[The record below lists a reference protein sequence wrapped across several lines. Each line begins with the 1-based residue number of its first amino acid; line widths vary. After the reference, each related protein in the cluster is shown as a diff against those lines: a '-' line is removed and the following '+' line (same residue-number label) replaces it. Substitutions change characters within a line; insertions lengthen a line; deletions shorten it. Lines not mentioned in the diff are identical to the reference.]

1 LAKNIRNRIKR
12 GDRIMKKLILLWKIK
27 QISESLNRA
36 LVGDGC
42 ALLSDYYIE
51 LSKLEYPPKKESR

>member
-27 QISESLNRA
+27 QISVSLNRA
-36 LVGDGC
+36 LIGDGS
-42 ALLSDYYIE
+42 ALLSDYYFE
-51 LSKLEYPPKKESR
+51 LSQLEYPPKKESR